1 MDSDVSV
8 IIPVYNAQSFIARA
22 VDSVL
27 RQTHPVAE
35 IIVVNDGSTDGT
47 LAALAPFDGRIR
59 VITTPN
65 RGVSSARNAG
75 FLASTSGLIAYL
87 DADDEWHE
95 DKLARQIAFLAQHPG
110 TGLCCCDYV
119 TDDGAGRK
127 SDGHFARVAK
137 YGGGGVA
144 QWSRD
149 PLRALIHG
157 NFVGTASTVL
167 ARRSVL
173 NAAGPFNK
181 RYRQAEDYDLWIRC
195 AQSTRF
201 AIMSDVLLTK
211 TGHES
216 NLTNNQI
223 EMFGYHELVLDYH
236 VRARTFRQVKGGQA
250 EALQALATIRYQL
263 ANLYFEAGAYSMSA
277 SYYMKAL
284 RTRSSPGN
292 AWLFAYHAS
301 RKLGRILSFGKLR
314 AKAA

>member
-22 VDSVL
+22 VNSVL
-27 RQTHPVAE
+27 RQTLRAAE

-47 LAALAPFDGRIR
+47 LAALAPFGGRIR
-59 VITTPN
+59 VINTLN
-65 RGVSSARNAG
+65 RGVSSARNTG
-75 FLASTSGLIAYL
+75 FRASTAGLIAYL

-95 DKLARQIAFLAQHPG
+95 DKLARQVAFLVQHPG

-119 TDDGAGRK
+119 SDDGAGTK
-127 SDGHFARVAK
+127 SDSHFARVEK
-137 YGGGGVA
+137 HGGGGVA

-149 PLRALIHG
+149 SLRALIHG
-157 NFVGTASTVL
+157 NFVGTTSTVL
-167 ARRSVL
+167 VRRSVL
-173 NAAGPFNK
+173 GAAGPFDT
-181 RYRQAEDYDLWIRC
+181 RLRQAEDYDLWIRC

-211 TGHES
+211 IGHDS

-223 EMFGYHELVLDYH
+223 EMFRYHELVLDGH
-236 VRARTFRQVKGGQA
+236 IKARTFEQIRGGRA
-250 EALQALATIRYQL
+250 EALLALASIRYQL
-263 ANLYFEAGAYSMSA
+263 ANLYFEAGCHSA
-277 SYYMKAL
+277 SAGYFVKAL
-284 RTRSSPGN
+284 RTRSSPRN
-292 AWLFAYHAS
+292 VWLFAYHAS

>member
-22 VDSVL
+22 VNSVL
-27 RQTHPVAE
+27 RQTHRAAE

-47 LAALAPFDGRIR
+47 LAALAAFGGKIR

-65 RGVSSARNAG
+65 RGVSSARNTG
-75 FLASTSGLIAYL
+75 FLASTAGLIAYL

-95 DKLARQIAFLAQHPG
+95 DKLVRQIAFLVQHPG
-110 TGLCCCDYV
+110 AGLCCCDYV
-119 TDDGAGRK
+119 TADGTGK
-127 SDGHFARVAK
+127 NSDSHFARVAK

-144 QWSRD
+144 QWSHD
-149 PLRALIHG
+149 SLRALIHG
-157 NFVGTASTVL
+157 NFVGTTSTVL
-167 ARRSVL
+167 VRRSVL
-173 NAAGPFNK
+173 GAAGPFDT

-195 AQSTRF
+195 AQSARF
-201 AIMSDVLLTK
+201 AIMPEVLLTK
-211 TGHES
+211 NGHDC

-223 EMFGYHELVLDYH
+223 EMFHYHELVLDSH
-236 VRARTFRQVKGGQA
+236 VKARTFEQVPGGPA

-263 ANLYFEAGAYSMSA
+263 ANLYFEAEGYSTSA
-277 SYYMKAL
+277 GYFVKAL
-284 RTRSSPGN
+284 RTRSSPRN

-314 AKAA
+314 AKSA